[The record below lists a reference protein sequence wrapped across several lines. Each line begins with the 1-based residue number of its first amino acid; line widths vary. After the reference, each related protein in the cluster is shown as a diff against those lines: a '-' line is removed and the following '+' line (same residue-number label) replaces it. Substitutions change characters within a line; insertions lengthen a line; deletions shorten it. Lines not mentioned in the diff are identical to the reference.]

1 METKNENRVIEFF
14 NSYNNFIIASHIQPD
29 GDAICSTLALSSIL
43 QQMGKNSILYNEG
56 PFTPAIINQYEN
68 SFTTSFEA
76 LPIGE
81 FHTKKFALVI
91 VDCNEIGRIG
101 KASEKKELT
110 TLPTLVID
118 HHATS
123 SQRTDQNLLY
133 YVDSSSPSTTL
144 LINELASL
152 LKIKLTTEAAK
163 QLLFG
168 FCTDSGFFRFIN
180 QHQHKYLK
188 GVASLIEA
196 GGNLKEC
203 YSKLSGLKTL
213 EQKRYFSLLISRV
226 VLYFNQSV
234 AITYEELDDFSYFSL
249 NAKDADLLYR
259 ELFSIDSI
267 EAIFYLKQKEEN
279 CYVVGFR
286 SRDKI
291 DVGTIAASFGGGG
304 HKLAA
309 GATIKGTKDSI
320 IKALLD
326 KLQENSFSSI

>member
-1 METKNENRVIEFF
+1 M
-14 NSYNNFIIASHIQPD
+14 
-29 GDAICSTLALSSIL
+29 
-43 QQMGKNSILYNEG
+43 
-56 PFTPAIINQYEN
+56 
-68 SFTTSFEA
+68 
-76 LPIGE
+76 
-81 FHTKKFALVI
+81 
-91 VDCNEIGRIG
+91 
-101 KASEKKELT
+101 
-110 TLPTLVID
+110 
-118 HHATS
+118 
-123 SQRTDQNLLY
+123 
-133 YVDSSSPSTTL
+133 
-144 LINELASL
+144 
-152 LKIKLTTEAAK
+152 
-163 QLLFG
+163 
-168 FCTDSGFFRFIN
+168 
-180 QHQHKYLK
+180 
-188 GVASLIEA
+188 IEA